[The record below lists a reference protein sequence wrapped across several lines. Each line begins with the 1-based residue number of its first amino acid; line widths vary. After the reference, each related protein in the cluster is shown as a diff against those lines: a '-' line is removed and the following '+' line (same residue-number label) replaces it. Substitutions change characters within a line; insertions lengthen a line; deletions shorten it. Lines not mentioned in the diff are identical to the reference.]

1 MLEVFKKVCY
11 YYKGLVLVIGFIG
24 FGKFII
30 MVVMIDYMNDIFFY
44 YIIIIEDFV
53 EFVYESWKFL
63 IKYWEVG
70 RYIFKFFNVF
80 KGVFC

>member
-63 IKYWEVG
+63 IKY
-70 RYIFKFFNVF
+70 
-80 KGVFC
+80 